1 MRFRVMAFIR
11 FLGDRCGM
19 MHAALRVI
27 VPLFV
32 CCAVSP
38 GDAAAQALD
47 RIAATKMVRI
57 GFIADQAPFASKGT
71 DDKPAGYAID
81 LCDHVAAEIGGAVAG
96 VQSIYVET
104 TLALAFDAV
113 ANDQID
119 LLCGAITVTVGR
131 RETVDFSEP
140 IFMTGMSGL
149 LRADA
154 PRDLRELF
162 LGERTIS
169 PPRSPTL
176 RPYATSRIGVR
187 DETTTEARLRRAIAE
202 EGYGAAVLDF
212 TTHKEGLAA
221 LESGEID
228 AYFGDRALLAGLL
241 EQAQDTSRLMLAN
254 RLFTREPYGIAMKRG
269 DADLRLFVDR
279 TLSDFYSTP
288 EYTALLEKYFP
299 EEAPV
304 IRAEVLAHSVSD

>member
-1 MRFRVMAFIR
+1 
-11 FLGDRCGM
+11 M

-27 VPLFV
+27 LPLFV
-32 CCAVSP
+32 CCAVLP
-38 GDAAAQALD
+38 GSIAAQTLD
-47 RIAATKMVRI
+47 RIAATKTVRI
-57 GFIADQAPFASKGT
+57 GFIADQAPFASTGA

-81 LCDHVAAEIGGAVAG
+81 LCDHVVTQIGSDIAG
-96 VQSIYVET
+96 VQSVYVET
-104 TLALAFDAV
+104 TLAQAFDAV

-119 LLCGAITVTVGR
+119 LLCGAITVTISR

-149 LRADA
+149 LRSDA

-169 PPRSPTL
+169 PPRSPAL
-176 RPYATSRIGVR
+176 RPFATSRIGVR

-202 EGYGAAVLDF
+202 EGYGAAVVDF
-212 TTHKEGLAA
+212 ATHKEGLAA

-241 EQAQDTSRLMLAN
+241 EQAQDSSQLMLAN

-269 DADLRLFVDR
+269 DAGLRLAVDR
-279 TLSDFYSTP
+279 TLSEFYSTP
-288 EYTALLEKYFP
+288 EFAALLEKYFP
-299 EEAPV
+299 EEAPI
-304 IRAEVLAHSVSD
+304 IRTDIQAHSIPE

>member
-1 MRFRVMAFIR
+1 
-11 FLGDRCGM
+11 M
-19 MHAALRVI
+19 MQVALRVI
-27 VPLFV
+27 VPLFLF
-32 CCAVSP
+32 CAVLPEST
-38 GDAAAQALD
+38 AAQTLD
-47 RIAATKMVRI
+47 RVAATKTVRI
-57 GFIADQAPFASKGT
+57 GYIADQAPFASKGAE
-71 DDKPAGYAID
+71 DRPDGYAID
-81 LCDHVAAEIGGAVAG
+81 LCDRVVAEIGKDVGG
-96 VQSIYVET
+96 VKQVYVET
-104 TLALAFDAV
+104 TLAQAFEAV

-119 LLCGAITVTVGR
+119 LLCGAITTTIGR

-149 LRADA
+149 LRSDA

-169 PPRSPTL
+169 PPRSPAL
-176 RPYATSRIGVR
+176 RPFATSRIGVR

-202 EGYGAAVLDF
+202 EGYGAEVLDF
-212 TTHKEGLAA
+212 ATHKEGFAA

-241 EQAQDTSRLMLAN
+241 QQTPHISNLVLAS

-269 DADLRLFVDR
+269 DADLRLIVDR

-288 EYTALLEKYFP
+288 EFMALLEQYFP
-299 EEAPV
+299 EEAQV
-304 IRAEVLAHSVSD
+304 ISSEILAHSIPE

>member
-1 MRFRVMAFIR
+1 MQ
-11 FLGDRCGM
+11 G
-19 MHAALRVI
+19 ALRVI
-27 VPLFV
+27 VPVLLF
-32 CCAVSP
+32 CAVLP
-38 GDAAAQALD
+38 GGIAAQTLD
-47 RIAATKMVRI
+47 RVAATKTVRI
-57 GFIADQAPFASKGT
+57 GYIADQAPFASKGT
-71 DDKPAGYAID
+71 EDEPVGYAID
-81 LCDHVAAEIGGAVAG
+81 LCNRVVAEIGKDIGG
-96 VQSIYVET
+96 VKPVFVET
-104 TLALAFDAV
+104 TLAQAFDAV
-113 ANDQID
+113 ADDQID
-119 LLCGAITVTVGR
+119 LLCGAITITIGR

-149 LRADA
+149 LRSDA

-202 EGYGAAVLDF
+202 EGYGAEVLDF
-212 TTHKEGLAA
+212 ATHKEGLAA

-241 EQAQDTSRLMLAN
+241 QQTQHIANLTLAS

-269 DADLRLFVDR
+269 DADLRLIVDR
-279 TLSDFYSTP
+279 TLSNFYPTP
-288 EYTALLEKYFP
+288 EFSALLEQYFP
-299 EEAPV
+299 EEAQL
-304 IRAEVLAHSVSD
+304 ISSEILARSIPE

>member
-1 MRFRVMAFIR
+1 MMR
-11 FLGDRCGM
+11 
-19 MHAALRVI
+19 AALRVI
-27 VPLFV
+27 VPVLLL
-32 CCAVSP
+32 CAVLP
-38 GDAAAQALD
+38 GGIAAQTLD
-47 RIAATKMVRI
+47 RVAATKTVRI
-57 GFIADQAPFASKGT
+57 GYIADQAPFASKGT
-71 DDKPAGYAID
+71 EDRPVGYAID
-81 LCDHVAAEIGGAVAG
+81 LCNRVVAEIGKDIVG
-96 VQSIYVET
+96 VKQVFVET
-104 TLALAFDAV
+104 TLAQAFDAV
-113 ANDQID
+113 ADDQID
-119 LLCGAITVTVGR
+119 LLCGAITVTIGR

-140 IFMTGMSGL
+140 IFLTGMSGL

-176 RPYATSRIGVR
+176 RPYATSQIGGR

-212 TTHKEGLAA
+212 STHKEGLAA

-241 EQAQDTSRLMLAN
+241 AQAQDASNLILAN

-269 DADLRLFVDR
+269 DADLRLAVDR
-279 TLSDFYSTP
+279 ALSSFYSSP
-288 EYTALLEKYFP
+288 DFAALLEKYFP
-299 EEAPV
+299 EEASV
-304 IRAEVLAHSVSD
+304 ISGDILAHSISE